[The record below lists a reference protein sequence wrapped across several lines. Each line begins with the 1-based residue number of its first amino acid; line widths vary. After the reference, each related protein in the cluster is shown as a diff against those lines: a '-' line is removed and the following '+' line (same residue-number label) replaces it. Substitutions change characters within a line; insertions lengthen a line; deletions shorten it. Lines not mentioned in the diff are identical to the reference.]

1 MITDWLGGVQKGQ
14 NIDYVIFEWSLKKLE
29 KFYDCYIHRLKKFSK
44 GVGVCPT
51 LGHGFL
57 EEVGQNTPCAPMM
70 GEQIF

>member
-1 MITDWLGGVQKGQ
+1 MAKNKSPISALFIYN
-14 NIDYVIFEWSLKKLE
+14 NICENVKKLE
-29 KFYDCYIHRLKKFSK
+29 KFYDFYIHRLKNFSR
-44 GVGVCPT
+44 GLGVCPT